1 MWQAVNSLVD
11 RFSRMLAYL
20 SGGAILLI
28 AIMQMAEIVLRNGAG
43 ISLPFVWEYASY
55 LHVSAIFLG
64 AAFTLRTD
72 GHIRVTLIRG
82 LNPRLFEI
90 LATVVGLAI
99 SAYLTKALFG
109 LAWGY
114 GITGRTSGTINNV
127 PLVIPAI
134 FVSAGAA
141 MLTLQLALRLVQALI
156 GSPLVVPWNETSRAD

>member
-28 AIMQMAEIVLRNGAG
+28 AIMQMAEIVLRNAAG

-90 LATVVGLAI
+90 LATAIGLAI

-109 LAWGY
+109 MAWGY
-114 GITGRTSGTINNV
+114 GATGRTSGTINNV

-141 MLTLQLALRLVQALI
+141 MLTVQLALRLVQAAI
-156 GSPLVVPWNETSRAD
+156 GSPLVVPWKETSRAG